1 MFYDSIFMEANMLNI
16 KEIKN
21 TETSDQAVKDWLFK
35 NPGLA
40 DKEVVI
46 ELLEKYRPEFLK
58 NLLKELLKKYVEIV
72 TIKK

>member
-1 MFYDSIFMEANMLNI
+1 MLNV

-35 NPGLA
+35 NPGLV